1 MAENLVVEVVRSIP
15 PITRLIAGAIF
26 VVCFLVYTEAISP
39 YKLTFS
45 RPYISRL
52 ELHRVFT
59 SFLYFGPPN
68 LDTILHIIFLIRYSK
83 MLEESFMNTCDYV
96 YFLLI
101 IKILVLVMALL
112 WKITVLGPVFSSV
125 ITYVWT
131 RKNPNI
137 PIQLLG
143 CFIFPAFYLPFVL
156 PLFSLVNERKILKNE
171 VLGIFVGHV
180 YYFFKFVF
188 PRFGCDPLRTPVF
201 FQKLFGE
208 YDAKKEATSSSAA
221 NTDMPQTEA
230 YSEEQELAGKA
241 SAVAEDEL
249 HLVDAPS
256 QPASTRNTEEESS
269 GAEGISADTRKH
281 MDDVPAAEGP
291 HHDRSPFEPEYNERS
306 ISYEIENSMLKDV
319 RADANESS
327 EDTNED
333 SYWDIRELEKTQ
345 GLGEDKSSGA
355 QSGTH

>member
-1 MAENLVVEVVRSIP
+1 MAENLIVEIVRSIP
-15 PITRLIAGAIF
+15 PITRLIAISIF

-45 RPYISRL
+45 KPYINRL

-208 YDAKKEATSSSAA
+208 YNPNKDASSSSAT
-221 NTDMPQTEA
+221 NMEISRTEEC
-230 YSEEQELAGKA
+230 SEEQELDGKDNA
-241 SAVAEDEL
+241 VVEDRLHSVSAPRHSASTINTNEKPSGIDNISAVC
-249 HLVDAPS
+249 
-256 QPASTRNTEEESS
+256 
-269 GAEGISADTRKH
+269 RKH
-281 MDDVPAAEGP
+281 EDDVSAAGGSRNDQN
-291 HHDRSPFEPEYNERS
+291 HFEPEYNERS
-306 ISYEIENSMLKDV
+306 ISYEIENSTLKDV
-319 RADANESS
+319 RTHVNENSA
-327 EDTNED
+327 DTNED
-333 SYWDIRELEKTQ
+333 SYLDIKEIERIQRHKEEK
-345 GLGEDKSSGA
+345 
-355 QSGTH
+355 

>member
-1 MAENLVVEVVRSIP
+1 MAENLVVEIIRSIP
-15 PITRLIAGAIF
+15 PITRLIAMAIF
-26 VVCFLVYTEAISP
+26 VVCFLVYTEVIPP

-45 RPYISRL
+45 RPYICRL

-101 IKILVLVMALL
+101 IKVLVLAVAFL
-112 WKITVLGPVFSSV
+112 WNITVLGPVFSSV

-137 PIQLLG
+137 QIQLLG
-143 CFIFPAFYLPFVL
+143 CFIFPAFYLPFIL

-171 VLGIFVGHV
+171 VLGIFVGHI

-201 FQKLFGE
+201 FQRLFGE
-208 YDAKKEATSSSAA
+208 YDAKKEGSSSRTTTNMGMH
-221 NTDMPQTEA
+221 NTETS
-230 YSEEQELAGKA
+230 SEEQAGAHVANEPHLTDEAKSPVPSKSTGAQTPGLEDRASISRKDVVSNA
-241 SAVAEDEL
+241 SATGNS
-249 HLVDAPS
+249 P
-256 QPASTRNTEEESS
+256 
-269 GAEGISADTRKH
+269 
-281 MDDVPAAEGP
+281 
-291 HHDRSPFEPEYNERS
+291 HDRNQFEPEYHERS
-306 ISYEIENSMLKDV
+306 ISYEIENSTLKDMRTDV
-319 RADANESS
+319 NESS
-327 EDTNED
+327 ADTNED
-333 SYWDIRELEKTQ
+333 SYWDFKELEATSNH
-345 GLGEDKSSGA
+345 EEEKSSDAPG
-355 QSGTH
+355 GPY